1 MKLEQE
7 KDRQQCLDKLVW
19 ATNKLNV
26 TIETRDL
33 LKIADLIVQT
43 MTGPWRYFHTPDH
56 IFEVGGSTNAIEV
69 LAALF
74 HDLVYVQVDQ
84 SVHFNL
90 TYYISPLIRESN
102 EQLYIRDG
110 EDLSSDLMF
119 DLVTAI
125 FGFVPGQQ
133 LSPFA
138 GQNEFLSALVCAKV
152 LQPFLEIST
161 IAQIVTCIEA
171 TIPFRHEKDGLSP
184 SERLF
189 QRLQAANDRF
199 SLGLSP
205 AAQEDT
211 VRSAV
216 RMANRD
222 VGSFANPVSA
232 RFLDN
237 TWSLLPETNHNLK
250 NPSSYTVNDF
260 RVALQKMEGFMNFLR
275 PEIVFQEF
283 RGEPNPETYQV
294 MLDRAGRNIEIA
306 RLYLGSKLFTMAL
319 LEALSRRFGRNIPLS
334 TLMGE
339 LNPLGLSIEKL
350 EDFLPDIPNRYP
362 LASDFEREVFELLY
376 KGRFSSSAYDIK
388 NSPLTTFIVKMMG
401 FERIQTLVGAAKEFF
416 NEQRSPE
423 AFLELCDPEVVEAIV
438 QALARLFDSRKA
450 ALLSPA
456 PVYA

>member
-1 MKLEQE
+1 MNLEQ
-7 KDRQQCLDKLVW
+7 DRQQCLDKLAW
-19 ATNKLNV
+19 ATAKLGV
-26 TIETRDL
+26 TVEPEEL
-33 LKIADLIVQT
+33 VKIAGLIVQT

-56 IFEVGGSTNAIEV
+56 IFEVGGSANAIEV

-90 TYYISPLIRESN
+90 TYYISPLICEAD
-102 EQLYIRDG
+102 EHLYIRESD
-110 EDLSSDLMF
+110 DLPDDPMF
-119 DLVTAI
+119 DLVTAV

-152 LQPFLEIST
+152 LRSLLDLGTLVKI
-161 IAQIVTCIEA
+161 ITCIEA
-171 TIPFRHEKDGLSP
+171 TIPFRPEKDGISA

-189 QRLQAANDRF
+189 HRLQAVNEQF
-199 SLGLSP
+199 NLGLSE
-205 AAQEDT
+205 AEQVET
-211 VRSAV
+211 VQQAV

-250 NPSSYTVNDF
+250 NPSSYTVHDF
-260 RVALQKMEGFMNFLR
+260 RVALQKMEKFMGFLR

-283 RGEPNPETYQV
+283 RGEPSPKLYQG

-306 RLYLGSKLFTMAL
+306 RLYLGSKLFTIAL

-339 LNPLGLSIEKL
+339 LNPLGISIEKL

-362 LASDFEREVFELLY
+362 LDDDLEREVFELLQ
-376 KGRFSSSAYDIK
+376 KGRFSSSEYDIK
-388 NSPLTTFIVKMMG
+388 NSPLTTFIVKVMG
-401 FERIQTLVGAAKEFF
+401 FKRIYALVDAAKEFF
-416 NEQRSPE
+416 DGQRTPE
-423 AFLELCDPEVVEAIV
+423 EFLALCDPEVVEAIV
-438 QALARLFDSRKA
+438 QGLARLFDSRKS

-456 PVYA
+456 PAYA